1 MSIIR
6 NSSKLFS
13 DYEDT
18 VNKTLSFVHGAR
30 VWFTLA
36 LTWINLW
43 VYSSVF
49 IPTPN
54 GKLRTW
60 FGDLLDFLLSCLSCD
75 HGRFMMNLMN
85 DFWMH

>member
-1 MSIIR
+1 MSILR

-54 GKLRTW
+54 GKM
-60 FGDLLDFLLSCLSCD
+60 DFYLQFD
-75 HGRFMMNLMN
+75 
-85 DFWMH
+85 